1 MPGPTGVTAAAP
13 VPAQAPEPAT
23 IGAIAGNTF
32 TGTIDDWQV
41 KEFIALD
48 EAATSQGVFDV
59 EESHTS
65 GWLAANPG
73 AGQHRIDSH
82 LLSTRSIN
90 FSKMKKDGTAYTC
103 VFNQV
108 FKKRATGT
116 GNSDRVQS
124 SGFTITHTVAW
135 RGGQG
140 EYFSEKTGAEIL
152 ATTAGA
158 RHGPLSARWLGARAR
173 IGHELRSPAGE
184 RRPHRRG
191 ARATQPP
198 S

>member
-1 MPGPTGVTAAAP
+1 M
-13 VPAQAPEPAT
+13 
-23 IGAIAGNTF
+23 
-32 TGTIDDWQV
+32 

-108 FKKRATGT
+108 FKRATGT

-158 RHGPLSARWLGARAR
+158 PARSAIRSLAGRAC
-173 IGHELRSPAGE
+173 PY
-184 RRPHRRG
+184 RP
-191 ARATQPP
+191 
-198 S
+198 